1 MSTSVMEVILLNQ
14 ESFQKENA
22 SGDESRTPGDGLWKG
37 SSRPYSTPGETFRS
51 WPRTDRSGDPFL
63 LPHAWRHSRPMSEW
77 VSECG
82 KWAINEV
89 GELNFYYKEKS
100 VRFNISRILRVAAS
114 SPTTKQKRLRGGGV
128 EETRRLYQG
137 LPQHRS
143 ILLFSV
149 EFFDYFKPQCKLKS
163 KMRLS
168 LLFNIHMSANSVQMV

>member
-114 SPTTKQKRLRGGGV
+114 SPTTKQKRLRGGGGGG
-128 EETRRLYQG
+128 G
-137 LPQHRS
+137 LRKHVGYIKGCLNIAVYCCFLLSSS
-143 ILLFSV
+143 IILSYSV
-149 EFFDYFKPQCKLKS
+149 S
-163 KMRLS
+163 
-168 LLFNIHMSANSVQMV
+168 